1 MRFILVALFA
11 SSMGLAADADF
22 NGRWDISVPKEAR
35 ARSWWL
41 EVMGAGT
48 SGIKGNF
55 VGFPG
60 GNTDPIPQIALQDG
74 VLHFSAERGQ
84 GQKKIHLEYTARL
97 VNGKLI
103 GQMHNG
109 SLSLDWTGVRAPE
122 IKEYDDGSWKEGT
135 PVALFNGKDLSGWH
149 GQVPGQALGWTVE
162 NGALSNQPSANN
174 LVSDQKFWNFK
185 IHVEYKVSHDTNS
198 GIGLRAR
205 YEVQILDD
213 FGKPPDT
220 HGNGALYSRI
230 LPAMNA
236 SKPPGEWQFDD
247 IRLVGRDVTVVL
259 NDHKIIDRKHIDGL
273 TAIAMDPNEGEP
285 GPIILQGDHRHVE
298 IRKVVLTPL
307 THK

>member
-1 MRFILVALFA
+1 MRLILFVLVAA
-11 SSMGLAADADF
+11 AWGLAGDADF
-22 NGRWDISVPKEAR
+22 NGRWDISVPKEPR

-41 EVMGAGT
+41 EVSGAGT
-48 SGIKGNF
+48 AQIKGSF

-60 GNTDPIPQIALQDG
+60 GNTDAIPQIDLQNG
-74 VLHFSAERGQ
+74 VLHFSADRVQ
-84 GQKKIHLEYTARL
+84 GKNKVHLEYTAKL
-97 VNGKLI
+97 ENGRLI
-103 GQMHNG
+103 GEMHNG
-109 SLSLDWTGVRAPE
+109 KTSLDWTGVRAPE
-122 IKEYDDGSWKEGT
+122 INEHDDGSWNEEK
-135 PVALFNGKDLSGWH
+135 PIALFNGKDLSGWH

-174 LVSDQKFWNFK
+174 LVSDRKFWNFK
-185 IHVEYKVSHDTNS
+185 IHVEFKVSHDTNS

-213 FGKPPDT
+213 FGQPPDT

-230 LPAMNA
+230 LPTMNA
-236 SKPPGEWQFDD
+236 SKPPGEWQSYD

-259 NDHKIIDRKHIDGL
+259 NDHKVIDRKHIDGL

-298 IRKVVLTPL
+298 IRKVILTPL
-307 THK
+307 EHK